1 MACFRPGIDTQVAQ
15 LVSVFSRLTFTTCI
29 HCGGSRPYSRRSF
42 RSSFSAQTQ
51 CCFAMTIQSSAED
64 EKTFLA
70 SMHMKH
76 HRCDQGMYL
85 VIAMQSRSRAP
96 QVSWP

>member
-1 MACFRPGIDTQVAQ
+1 MACFRAAIHTRVAQ
-15 LVSVFSRLTFTTCI
+15 VSVFSGLTFTTCI
-29 HCGGSRPYSRRSF
+29 HCGRSRPFSRRSF

-51 CCFAMTIQSSAED
+51 CCFAMTIQSSVGD
-64 EKTFLA
+64 PKTVLG

-76 HRCDQGMYL
+76 HRCDQVTYM

-96 QVSWP
+96 QVGWP